1 MSVPSREEWREALVE
16 KQGAAVVEKLQRSTV
31 AVCGLGGLGSNIAVS
46 LARAGVGKLIL
57 IDFDRVE
64 ITNLQRQQYKFLQ
77 VGKTKAEAL
86 AENLREISPYVEYE
100 PHVERITAENAAA
113 LVGAA
118 DVVCEAFDNAQAKAM
133 LVDTVLGSFNNK
145 FLVAAS
151 GMAGYNSANDIKTR
165 KVGKR
170 FYLCGDAVSEVND
183 AIGLIAPRVALCAA
197 HLALMAI
204 RLLCG
209 MEE

>member
-1 MSVPSREEWREALVE
+1 MPDALHP
-16 KQGAAVVEKLQRSTV
+16 AAPGEDVQRDD
-31 AVCGLGGLGSNIAVS
+31 ADDAGHQIAGGGE
-46 LARAGVGKLIL
+46 G
-57 IDFDRVE
+57 
-64 ITNLQRQQYKFLQ
+64 Q
-77 VGKTKAEAL
+77 AEA
-86 AENLREISPYVEYE
+86 AP
-100 PHVERITAENAAA
+100 AGKAQG

-197 HLALMAI
+197 HQALMAI